1 MAHLVSVLRPGTS
14 LLALGPALLDHVL
27 VLEHAAS
34 LLHKLAHSGVVL
46 AIAHSGV
53 VLAILAVLVVGV
65 VGGVAAVGVVA
76 RGAADA

>member
-46 AIAHSGV
+46 AI
-53 VLAILAVLVVGV
+53 LAVLVVGV